1 MAINRNEYIHKIDT
15 GLKANNDY
23 KKFLYR
29 FKVESKSFYKVFDY
43 SNKNWDKR
51 TRINKAKYESIEYK
65 EKELNRDK
73 IDDEDITLDK
83 FSEKY
88 FDTMDDSTS
97 YSKNRWKDTIK
108 SFYERYI
115 KKDIGHKKVKNIRQM
130 DIKSIILKL
139 KQEDLSARTQKIT
152 LEVLNPIFKSA
163 IANRIIVHNPCTG
176 IMVKRP
182 KTKKK
187 VQNASIEL
195 KQIYDAIKKVFKDD
209 MFFQAL
215 YLFALQ
221 GRRKS
226 EIITLRWEDIDFDR
240 NMYTLRNTKNG
251 EEQTFILPDS
261 IAILLLAL
269 KSNKQ
274 HYVFESPL
282 DETKHIQ
289 NIQIYTNKLKK
300 ELKNPKFG
308 IHYLRNVVVS
318 AMAEQGINATYL
330 SGALGHSDL
339 NTIRKYLSMPYKK
352 GSEMANETIKLITE
366 NVEDNSTTNS
376 QTNQE

>member
-1 MAINRNEYIHKIDT
+1 
-15 GLKANNDY
+15 
-23 KKFLYR
+23 
-29 FKVESKSFYKVFDY
+29 
-43 SNKNWDKR
+43 
-51 TRINKAKYESIEYK
+51 
-65 EKELNRDK
+65 
-73 IDDEDITLDK
+73 
-83 FSEKY
+83 
-88 FDTMDDSTS
+88 
-97 YSKNRWKDTIK
+97 
-108 SFYERYI
+108 
-115 KKDIGHKKVKNIRQM
+115 
-130 DIKSIILKL
+130 
-139 KQEDLSARTQKIT
+139 
-152 LEVLNPIFKSA
+152 
-163 IANRIIVHNPCTG
+163 
-176 IMVKRP
+176 
-182 KTKKK
+182 
-187 VQNASIEL
+187 
-195 KQIYDAIKKVFKDD
+195 

-226 EIITLRWEDIDFDR
+226 EIITLKWEDIDFDR

-282 DETKHIQ
+282 DETKYIQ

-339 NTIRKYLSMPYKK
+339 NTIKKYLSMPYKK
-352 GSEMANETIKLITE
+352 GSEIANETIKLITE